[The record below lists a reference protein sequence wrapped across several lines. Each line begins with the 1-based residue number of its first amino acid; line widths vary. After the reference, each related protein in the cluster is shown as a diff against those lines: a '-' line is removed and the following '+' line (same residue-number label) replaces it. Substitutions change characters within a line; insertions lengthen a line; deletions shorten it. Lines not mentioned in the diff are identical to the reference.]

1 MAWNARVAR
10 DRRER
15 VRLEQEAARRVERLS
30 DPTRTRGA
38 FEAFVPPADMKGGR
52 ARLKRLVADFADAV
66 MDGGVTETERLGG
79 ISRGAT
85 EQELLEMFDV
95 PDHRGAAT
103 NVQMLGDVWP
113 EGEYLGYSTE
123 RVTFVLGKDK
133 RLERVYVGLDVGNLK

>member
-1 MAWNARVAR
+1 
-10 DRRER
+10 
-15 VRLEQEAARRVERLS
+15 
-30 DPTRTRGA
+30 
-38 FEAFVPPADMKGGR
+38 
-52 ARLKRLVADFADAV
+52 
-66 MDGGVTETERLGG
+66 VTETERLGG